1 LFAAANACHR
11 AVFVVLNDANRKT
24 WRLSSSNVF
33 HQQGGWAMRASLMAL
48 IGATG
53 VLAATATG
61 ASAQVLNLTGQ
72 FQCVRMCSSPV
83 PALAS
88 LNQINW
94 DMSLVNDA
102 GFPSHGWIDYPGH
115 IWIATWNEGAVYS
128 PDGLTIQFDNG
139 TVWRRV
145 VAVPVVA
152 PFGPPIAPPV
162 FRHYRHYR
170 PIAANG

>member
-1 LFAAANACHR
+1 ML
-11 AVFVVLNDANRKT
+11 AVIG
-24 WRLSSSNVF
+24 RLSSIRRL
-33 HQQGGWAMRASLMAL
+33 AMRASLMAL
-48 IGATG
+48 VGAAS
-53 VLAATATG
+53 VVAATATG

-72 FQCVRMCSSPV
+72 FQCVRLCSSPV
-83 PALAS
+83 PALAT
-88 LNQINW
+88 LNQVAW

-102 GFPSHGWIDYPGH
+102 GFASRGWIDYPGH

-152 PFGPPIAPPV
+152 PIEPPMGPPVI
-162 FRHYRHYR
+162 RRYRHYR

>member
-1 LFAAANACHR
+1 
-11 AVFVVLNDANRKT
+11 
-24 WRLSSSNVF
+24 
-33 HQQGGWAMRASLMAL
+33 MRASLLAL
-48 IGATG
+48 IGAAG

-72 FQCVRMCSSPV
+72 FQCVRMCSSVV
-83 PALAS
+83 PTLAT
-88 LNQINW
+88 LNQLNW
-94 DMSLVNDA
+94 DMTLVNDA

-115 IWIATWNEGAVYS
+115 IWIPTWNEGAVYS

-139 TVWRRV
+139 TVWQRV

-152 PFGPPIAPPV
+152 PIAPPMV
-162 FRHYRHYR
+162 PVIRHPYRHYR